1 MLIFYFIFLIQY
13 FYFKKYSNLKK
24 VFLCLNDIANHPNL
38 FIKFTLDNST
48 SIKLLHDLGII
59 NPGYQKPEFRMI
71 TTLFKDP
78 LELV

>member
-1 MLIFYFIFLIQY
+1 M
-13 FYFKKYSNLKK
+13 
-24 VFLCLNDIANHPNL
+24 CLNDIANHPNL